1 VENPCLMLFIKHAI
15 SDAFQLFFPHYC
27 LGCGSD
33 LLADTNL
40 LCMRCIS
47 ILPHTGYET
56 IENNPVE
63 NIFRGRVNL
72 RAASSQFYFSKGQL
86 VQALIHQLKYK
97 GNIALGEWMGKV
109 MGRSLLESGRFSNI
123 DYLVPLPLYADK
135 EFKRGFNQAEV
146 ICRGMAHVMQIPL
159 LDKQVIRQRSTE
171 TQTRK
176 HRAERWENVDGSF
189 AVKNAPLLH
198 GKNILLVDDVIT
210 TGATL
215 EACAQ
220 SLIKVPGVQVSLAT
234 VAIASK

>member
-1 VENPCLMLFIKHAI
+1 MFTVKHII
-15 SDAFQLFFPHYC
+15 SDGFQLFFPHYC

-40 LCMRCIS
+40 LCIRCIS

-56 IENNPVE
+56 KENNPVE
-63 NIFRGRVNL
+63 HIFRGRVNL

-97 GNIALGEWMGKV
+97 GNTTVGEWMGTV
-109 MGRSLLESGRFSNI
+109 MGRSLLQSGRFSNT

-146 ICRGMAHVMQIPL
+146 ICRGMAQVMQIPL
-159 LDKQVIRQRSTE
+159 LSKHVIRQRPTE
-171 TQTRK
+171 TQTKK
-176 HRAERWENVDGSF
+176 HRAERWENVEGSF
-189 AVKNAPLLH
+189 AVKNPALLH

-215 EACAQ
+215 EACTQ
-220 SLIKVPGVQVSLAT
+220 CLLHVPGVQVSLAT

>member
-1 VENPCLMLFIKHAI
+1 MYAIKHVI
-15 SDAFQLFFPHYC
+15 SDAFRLFFPHYC

-40 LCMRCIS
+40 LCMHCIS
-47 ILPHTGYET
+47 VLPHTGYET
-56 IENNPVE
+56 KENNPVE

-72 RAASSQFYFSKGQL
+72 RAASSQFYFSKGRL

-97 GNIALGEWMGKV
+97 GNITVGEWMGSM
-109 MGRSLLESGRFSNI
+109 MGKALLESGRFSNI

-146 ICRGMAHVMQIPL
+146 ICRGMTQVMQIPL
-159 LDKQVIRQRSTE
+159 LNKQVIRQRPTE
-171 TQTRK
+171 TQTKK
-176 HRAERWENVDGSF
+176 HRAERWSNVEGSF
-189 AVKNAPLLH
+189 AVKNPPVLH

-215 EACAQ
+215 EACTQ
-220 SLIKVPGVQVSLAT
+220 CLLQVPGIQVSVAT